1 MYFIIYSLIQ
11 TIFLGNQPCARDTGV
26 KLDGCCLCP
35 SGGKWVADV
44 VGVGC
49 MRGKHR
55 LLE

>member
-35 SGGKWVADV
+35 SGGKRVADV